1 MQETVTGE
9 QTAAGPTAAP
19 VLLEVCDLSF
29 GRDDIPL
36 FSDLHLRLSQG
47 QILLIEGD
55 NGSGKTTLL
64 RLLCGLLEPW
74 AGEIRWEG
82 RDVRTCYPDYLQS
95 LCYIGHGNG
104 VKHGL
109 TARENLAVA
118 LALSGLDSR
127 PDLAGILRRFGLD
140 QHADAPAQTLS
151 AGQRRRLAL
160 ARLLLGGKR
169 LWILDEPLT
178 ALDAAGR
185 TMLKAIFNEHLDEGG
200 TVIMTSHDPFSLEG
214 APLVRMRL

>member
-1 MQETVTGE
+1 MQETVTGG
-9 QTAAGPTAAP
+9 QAAAGP
-19 VLLEVCDLSF
+19 VLLQACDLSF

-36 FSDLHLRLSQG
+36 FSDLQLSLPQG

-74 AGEIRWEG
+74 AGEIRWRG

-118 LALSGLDSR
+118 RALSGVVGR
-127 PDLAGILRRFGLD
+127 PDLAGILQRFGLD
-140 QHADAPAQTLS
+140 RHADAPAQSLS

-178 ALDAAGR
+178 ALDATGR
-185 TMLKAIFNEHLDEGG
+185 TMLKTVFNEHLAQGG

-214 APLVRMRL
+214 APLVRMRLR